1 MDTVMIFLW
10 WKTYSNWTELGNN
23 NSQSWSFCIPQRK
36 ESRYI
41 YKISFYIWLN

>member
-1 MDTVMIFLW
+1 MDAVMIFLW
-10 WKTYSNWTELGNN
+10 WKTYSNCTENN

-41 YKISFYIWLN
+41 YKISF